1 MLELVNGDRV
11 EDEFYEELGEGE
23 ELIDEVVE
31 FYLDGEL
38 IELSEEDYE
47 EDVEIYDYEYSFE
60 EDDNSLDELYDDI
73 STDMLNFPSDKDYIK
88 KVKEGIINGE
98 DVKEDEDYSE
108 IKELNEDE
116 DISTEE
122 DMVYDIDFDDIYVEV
137 ETGD

>member
-1 MLELVNGDRV
+1 MVKGDRV
-11 EDEFYEELGEGE
+11 EEEFYEELGEGE